1 MEETGEVEM
10 KDVKD
15 AKSTSNGPKDDPRD
29 KEEATMELDAVQR
42 TICAPGYGSTSDRK
56 LHISTILS
64 QWRIVEYVDEGRV
77 SY

>member
-29 KEEATMELDAVQR
+29 KEEATMELDAVQ
-42 TICAPGYGSTSDRK
+42 
-56 LHISTILS
+56 
-64 QWRIVEYVDEGRV
+64 
-77 SY
+77 